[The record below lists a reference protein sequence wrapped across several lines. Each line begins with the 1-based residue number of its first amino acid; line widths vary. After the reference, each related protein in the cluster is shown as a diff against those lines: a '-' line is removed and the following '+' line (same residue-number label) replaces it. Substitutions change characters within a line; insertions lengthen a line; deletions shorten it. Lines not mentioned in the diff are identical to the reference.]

1 MRKQYSNPSKYDII
15 IVCKQQRIYE
25 FSTEQNNR
33 QNEVKQTMKK
43 YYADRNSLNILR
55 VLSFLL
61 LIVIGIVLKYVLYIL
76 RERYP
81 DYFAIEKNTVAE
93 IIIWSLMAL
102 FAIIYVVY
110 ILIILP
116 LWYNNARYYVT
127 DKDIIAQKGVFVKN
141 VQYMKL
147 SAVQYTTKLSAP
159 FARHSGFN
167 FIVFNGYGGRM
178 MFTFL
183 SQSDSD
189 EITKY
194 VRRSIEK
201 RESDKNGSGNG
212 PSPGKE
218 EEE

>member
-1 MRKQYSNPSKYDII
+1 
-15 IVCKQQRIYE
+15 
-25 FSTEQNNR
+25 
-33 QNEVKQTMKK
+33 MKK

-55 VLSFLL
+55 IISLIL

-76 RERYP
+76 KERYP
-81 DYFAIEKNTVAE
+81 EYFSIEKNTAAE

-102 FAIIYVVY
+102 FAVIYVVY
-110 ILIILP
+110 ILIFLP
-116 LWYNNARYYVT
+116 LWYNNARYFVT
-127 DKDIIAQKGVFVKN
+127 DKDIIARTGVLVKN

-147 SAVQYTTKLSAP
+147 SAVQYTTKISAP

-178 MFTFL
+178 IFIFL

-194 VRRSIEK
+194 VRQSIEK
-201 RESDKNGSGNG
+201 RELNKTE
-212 PSPGKE
+212 PAKEEMIGKE
-218 EEE
+218 EVE

>member
-1 MRKQYSNPSKYDII
+1 
-15 IVCKQQRIYE
+15 
-25 FSTEQNNR
+25 
-33 QNEVKQTMKK
+33 MKK

-55 VLSFLL
+55 IISLIL

-76 RERYP
+76 KERYP
-81 DYFAIEKNTVAE
+81 EYFSIEKNTAAE

-110 ILIILP
+110 ILIFLP
-116 LWYNNARYYVT
+116 LWYNNARYFVT
-127 DKDIIAQKGVFVKN
+127 DKDIIARTGVLVKN

-147 SAVQYTTKLSAP
+147 SAVQYTTKISAP

-183 SQSDSD
+183 SQSDAD

-194 VRRSIEK
+194 VRQSIEK
-201 RESDKNGSGNG
+201 RELNKIESIKEESF
-212 PSPGKE
+212 GKE
-218 EEE
+218 EVE

>member
-1 MRKQYSNPSKYDII
+1 
-15 IVCKQQRIYE
+15 
-25 FSTEQNNR
+25 
-33 QNEVKQTMKK
+33 MKK

-55 VLSFLL
+55 IISLIL

-76 RERYP
+76 QERYP
-81 DYFAIEKNTVAE
+81 EYFAIEKSTAAE
-93 IIIWSLMAL
+93 IIIWSIMAL
-102 FAIIYVVY
+102 FAVVYVVY
-110 ILIILP
+110 ILIFLP
-116 LWYNNARYYVT
+116 LWYNNARYFVT
-127 DKDIIAQKGVFVKN
+127 DKDIIARTGVLVKN

-147 SAVQYTTKLSAP
+147 SAVQYTTKISAP

-194 VRRSIEK
+194 VRQSIEK
-201 RESDKNGSGNG
+201 RESNKNETEKIESNITKTDNEQTL
-212 PSPGKE
+212 GKE
-218 EEE
+218 EEK